1 MAAIAATGFVAAG
14 VSTCDDTNNPDLQ
27 RFAVKMTLPTTG

>member
-14 VSTCDDTNNPDLQ
+14 VVRRHNNPALQ